1 MKNVWPDRRGDSAPP
16 WWVLQCVV
24 LLWAGVSAAEPPPL
38 TLAWAL
44 KTARAANPELHALVA
59 ERTAAWERV
68 PQAQALDDPS
78 VAVQLW
84 NFPFTRRPGAGSM
97 VMVQISQPLPFPG
110 KRALRAEVA
119 GASARVAGEAVRTRQ
134 VELVA
139 EVKRLYYQLW
149 INRAARDING
159 RNREL
164 LQQMRK
170 AALAHLATSTGSVTD
185 VLRIETELARLHTD
199 LANLKRDRQIAA
211 AALNARL
218 GHEAATPLGEPVDDF
233 APPLSLKYSALLA
246 AAERQRPDLR
256 AFGIEVGRSESQVAL
271 ARRNRYP
278 DFMPMVMFMQDI
290 EMGSAWGATLGIGIP
305 IWSGQKQGR
314 AVREMSAA
322 AVAARER
329 QRAARLEIER
339 HVRQAQAGFES
350 AAERLR
356 LLRDQVIPKARASLA
371 SIRADY
377 VASRE
382 NLTALLDGRRV
393 LQDLE
398 LEEKRAR
405 AEVEQARAELER
417 AVGGKL
423 P

>member
-1 MKNVWPDRRGDSAPP
+1 VF
-16 WWVLQCVV
+16 
-24 LLWAGVSAAEPPPL
+24 LWAGIAAAEPPPV
-38 TLAWAL
+38 TLSWAL
-44 KTARAANPELHALVA
+44 RTARDANPEVRALAA

-84 NFPFTRRPGAGSM
+84 NFPFTHRPGAGSM

-119 GASARVAGEAVRTRQ
+119 GASARIAGEAIRTRQ

-139 EVKRLYYQLW
+139 DVKRLYYQLW
-149 INRAARDING
+149 INQAGREINR
-159 RNREL
+159 RNQEL
-164 LQQMRK
+164 LEQLK
-170 AALAHLATSTGSVTD
+170 KSALAHLATSTGGFTD
-185 VLRIETELARLHTD
+185 VLRIETEQARVRTD
-199 LANLKRDRQIAA
+199 LATLKRDRQIVA
-211 AALNARL
+211 AALNTRL
-218 GHEAATPLGEPVDDF
+218 GRAATAPLGEPVEDF
-233 APPLSLKYSALLA
+233 APAPSLKYVALLSA
-246 AAERQRPDLR
+246 ARRQRPDLR
-256 AFGIEVGRSESQVAL
+256 AFELETGRAESQIAL

-278 DFMPMVMFMQDI
+278 DLMPMLMFMQDI
-290 EMGSAWGATLGIGIP
+290 EMGPAWGASLGIGIP

-322 AVAARER
+322 AIAARER
-329 QRAARLEIER
+329 RAAAGLEIER
-339 HVRQAQAGFES
+339 QVREALAGFET
-350 AAERLR
+350 AGERLR
-356 LLRDQVIPKARASLA
+356 LLRDSVIPKARASLT

-377 VASRE
+377 VAARE
-382 NLTALLDGRRV
+382 SLTSLLDGRRV

-398 LEEKRAR
+398 LEEQRAR